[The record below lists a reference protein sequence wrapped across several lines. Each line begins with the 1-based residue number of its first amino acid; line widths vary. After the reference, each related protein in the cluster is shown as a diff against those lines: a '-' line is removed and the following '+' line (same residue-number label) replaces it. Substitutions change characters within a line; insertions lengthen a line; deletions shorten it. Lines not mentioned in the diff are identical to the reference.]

1 MFNVLSE
8 IRLNR
13 SVSHK
18 SEVHILPDAWETREI
33 CKIMNTGIVSGTI
46 KDWRAY
52 KNPKR
57 YAKYGSK
64 KRWERVKAQGM
75 ITTPPR

>member
-1 MFNVLSE
+1 MQDHE
-8 IRLNR
+8 HR
-13 SVSHK
+13 
-18 SEVHILPDAWETREI
+18 
-33 CKIMNTGIVSGTI
+33 IVSGTI

-57 YAKYGSK
+57 YAKYGSQ

-75 ITTPPR
+75 ITTPR